1 MTMTD
6 PIADFLT
13 RLRNA
18 NSAYHDEVTLPHSK
32 IKANIAEILKS
43 EGYISDFRTEDARVG
58 KSLVVQLK
66 YGPSRERSIAG
77 LRRVSKPGLRVYAKS
92 TNLPRVLG
100 GLGVAIISTSS
111 GLLTDRQAA
120 TTGRGRRSPRVRVV
134 AGWEQQ
140 LCRVLVSSRSRFPPG
155 ST

>member
-18 NSAYHDEVTLPHSK
+18 NTAYHDEVKLTSSK
-32 IKANIAEILKS
+32 IKVNIAEILKR
-43 EGYISDFRTEDARVG
+43 EGYISDYRTEDAEVG
-58 KSLVVQLK
+58 KTLIVDLK
-66 YGPSRERSIAG
+66 YGPSRERSLAG
-77 LRRVSKPGLRVYAKS
+77 VRRVSKPGLRVYAKS
-92 TNLPRVLG
+92 TNLPKVLG

-120 TTGRGRRSPRVRVV
+120 KQGVG
-134 AGWEQQ
+134 GE
-140 LCRVLVSSRSRFPPG
+140 VLAYVW
-155 ST
+155 